1 MLDFITLSRD
11 PGKVQQ
17 LTDGIEACMHGAGQ
31 EWNLQVVD
39 GHQHDLFSGYNAGAE
54 QTDGEILIFIHDDV
68 QLLGNRHALRL
79 PLELLQDPSTGFVGV
94 AGSRTVLTDGGLWCR
109 RETIAET
116 RGMAGHPSPEN
127 EFGLHWNVWPHIS
140 CAVFGRVAVLD
151 GVMLMCHRR
160 TFDKLGGF
168 AAGCYQGFHFYD
180 IDITFRAALAQLA
193 NYAVPFPLFHAS
205 VGFPDEEWEANRL
218 IFVSRFGS
226 FLPFTV

>member
-116 RGMAGHPSPEN
+116 RHGRPSKPGE
-127 EFGLHWNVWPHIS
+127 
-140 CAVFGRVAVLD
+140 
-151 GVMLMCHRR
+151 
-160 TFDKLGGF
+160 
-168 AAGCYQGFHFYD
+168 
-180 IDITFRAALAQLA
+180 
-193 NYAVPFPLFHAS
+193 
-205 VGFPDEEWEANRL
+205 
-218 IFVSRFGS
+218 
-226 FLPFTV
+226 